1 MKHLKSFEI
10 FNESY
15 STRANFKIDE
25 PVHLPHSEN
34 VYGYMARID
43 GSVTDSEFSSLMVS
57 KLAVLKPTRDQKE
70 STRWSTYNAIKIA
83 LDYWDAISD
92 EEWLEVDEEFKQ
104 RVVENSENP
113 TNAIKRF
120 LKRDDNLSDELLR
133 LKSKV
138 EGFIHE
144 DKGFFRRLKERFRK

>member
-1 MKHLKSFEI
+1 MKYFIFLFTLSIFLKNKKLI
-10 FNESY
+10 VNIV
-15 STRANFKIDE
+15 APQVQPDQDQ
-25 PVHLPHSEN
+25 PGLV
-34 VYGYMARID
+34 
-43 GSVTDSEFSSLMVS
+43 DSEE
-57 KLAVLKPTRDQKE
+57 KE
-70 STRWSTYNAIKIA
+70 STRWSTYNGIKIA

-113 TNAIKRF
+113 MIAIIRF
-120 LKRDDNLSDELLR
+120 LKRYDNLSEELLR

-138 EGFIHE
+138 EGFVNE